1 MALNPTGSPLN
12 RPPATTTTTTPPS
25 VMPPPPQ
32 PRDADEVAMLAMWT
46 QVNGAQW
53 VRENGHRILFEAR
66 ALGL

>member
-1 MALNPTGSPLN
+1 MAQNLIGFPTT
-12 RPPATTTTTTPPS
+12 RPPTTTTTSTPPS

-32 PRDADEVAMLAMWT
+32 PRDADEVAMLAMWER
-46 QVNGAQW
+46 VNGAQW